1 MNRTSTIW
9 GMVRSV
15 YDQSKGAM
23 GMRIWGKIVAAAV
36 VPLMLTGCLWG
47 PGKFTSNLA
56 LNKAGTFVLDYKGE
70 VVLQMP
76 DDKGSPP
83 EPWSDDMAKCFAD
96 GSSQVESAVVPVALE
111 PAGSD
116 QAGEADEERQCTAAE
131 IAKLRAEYEKQAAEK
146 LDQRRKESE
155 NVAKMLG
162 LPGVDDE
169 SNRRYAATLMKYQG
183 WRSVT
188 YKGKGVFDVDYHF
201 EGRINQDYAFPMM
214 PDADFIVPF
223 ITIKRRNDGAVLVS
237 APALTG
243 GTGPFGARAKML
255 GLPDKDND
263 GPPSRAEG
271 RFTIVTDGEIL
282 TNNSED
288 GPAAAPGGRQVHWDV
303 GIGSSKIP
311 EMLVRL

>member
-1 MNRTSTIW
+1 
-9 GMVRSV
+9 
-15 YDQSKGAM
+15 
-23 GMRIWGKIVAAAV
+23 MRIWGKMAVAAVA
-36 VPLMLTGCLWG
+36 PLMLSGCLWG

-83 EPWSDDMAKCFAD
+83 LPWDDSMAKCFTD
-96 GSSQVESAVVPVALE
+96 GHVESESDTVQVSLE
-111 PAGSD
+111 PPESSEAG
-116 QAGEADEERQCTAAE
+116 AGPDEAEEKPCSKAE
-131 IAKLRAEYEKQAAEK
+131 VARVRAEYEKRAAEK
-146 LDQRRKESE
+146 NEQRRKESE

-162 LPGVDDE
+162 LAGTDDE
-169 SNRRYAATLMKYQG
+169 SNRRFAANLMKYQG
-183 WRSVT
+183 WRSVA

-201 EGRINQDYAFPMM
+201 EGRVNQDYAFPVM
-214 PDADFIVPF
+214 PDADFIIPF
-223 ITIKRRNDGAVLVS
+223 ITIRRRNDGAVLVT

-243 GTGPFGARAKML
+243 GTGPFGARAKAL
-255 GLPDKDND
+255 GLPDKNGD

-271 RFTIVTDGEIL
+271 RFTITTDGEIL

-288 GPAAAPGGRQVHWDV
+288 GPAVAPGGRAVYWDV
-303 GIGSSKIP
+303 GPGSAKIP